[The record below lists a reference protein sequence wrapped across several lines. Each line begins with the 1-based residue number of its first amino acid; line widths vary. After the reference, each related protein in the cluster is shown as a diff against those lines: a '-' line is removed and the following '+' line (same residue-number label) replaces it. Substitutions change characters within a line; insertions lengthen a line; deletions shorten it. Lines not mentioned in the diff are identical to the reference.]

1 MGRAL
6 ALLIATLAALFV
18 LNMGAAENRLVAAK
32 ADLLLIPLEG
42 KITPVNG
49 TVYVRDFGGVVV
61 VYMKKGAV
69 VNVTGRAL
77 ALPAYNMA

>member
-6 ALLIATLAALFV
+6 ALLIATLAALLV
-18 LNMGAAENRLVAAK
+18 LNMGAADNRLVAAK
-32 ADLLLIPLEG
+32 ADMLLIPLEG
-42 KITPVNG
+42 KIEVVNG
-49 TVYVRDFGGVVV
+49 TVYVRDFGAFTVI
-61 VYMKKGAV
+61 YLKKGAV

>member
-6 ALLIATLAALFV
+6 ALLIATLAALLV
-18 LNMGAAENRLVAAK
+18 LNMGAADNRVIMAK
-32 ADLLLIPLEG
+32 ADMLLIPLEG
-42 KITPVNG
+42 KVEIING
-49 TVYVRDFGGVVV
+49 TVYTRDFGPLTVY
-61 VYMKKGAV
+61 YMKKGAV

>member
-18 LNMGAAENRLVAAK
+18 LNMGAAENRVVTAK

-42 KITPVNG
+42 RVEIVNG
-49 TVYVRDFGGVVV
+49 TVYVRDFGGVVI

>member
-18 LNMGAAENRLVAAK
+18 LNMGAAENRVVAAK
-32 ADLLLIPLEG
+32 ADMLLIPIEG
-42 KITPVNG
+42 KIEVVNG

>member
-6 ALLIATLAALFV
+6 ALLIAALAALFV
-18 LNMGAAENRLVAAK
+18 LNMGAAENRVVTAK

-42 KITPVNG
+42 RVEIVNG
-49 TVYVRDFGGVVV
+49 TVYVRDFGGVVI

>member
-6 ALLIATLAALFV
+6 ALLIATLATLLV
-18 LNMGAAENRLVAAK
+18 LNAGATENRLITAK
-32 ADLLLIPLEG
+32 ADLVVIPLEG
-42 KITPVNG
+42 RITPVNG
-49 TVYVRDFGGVVV
+49 TVYVRDFGGIVI

>member
-18 LNMGAAENRLVAAK
+18 LNMGAAENRVVTAK

-42 KITPVNG
+42 RVEVVNG
-49 TVYVRDFGGVVV
+49 TVYVRDFGAFTV
-61 VYMKKGAV
+61 VYLKKGAV

-77 ALPAYNMA
+77 ALPAYNIA